1 MAKGFGVKPD
11 KELGYILVLMPEIN
25 AYAAKFNLNIKRTKE
40 PFIGIT
46 NMLKEAQVWSTAQ
59 QAKKALLMYYA
70 ETVIEE
76 LQKKSKVRVSI
87 KRLKKTSEGELVT
100 ELVENLVLN

>member
-46 NMLKEAQVWSTAQ
+46 NMVISHS
-59 QAKKALLMYYA
+59 KKRGLL
-70 ETVIEE
+70 
-76 LQKKSKVRVSI
+76 RI
-87 KRLKKTSEGELVT
+87 K
-100 ELVENLVLN
+100 